1 MTKYFLSIL
10 LLPFFFLIGCQPLPK
25 MVPLTEKPLPNC
37 FLTEEAL
44 SIFLE
49 DEHQYMMSN
58 AAQRKQI
65 LLSVKA
71 SPERLANILSN
82 ERNNKTALEKSLP
95 LFNQLP
101 LLPNKS
107 CTADRYLYL
116 RFRHAQANLAA
127 IEDKSAIS
135 ARLNTAKLTIE
146 KQQQQ
151 IDALTQIEH
160 AITRQ
165 REEP

>member
-1 MTKYFLSIL
+1 MTKHFL
-10 LLPFFFLIGCQPLPK
+10 LLTLSLLFLGGCHPLPNLIQQTQS
-25 MVPLTEKPLPNC
+25 PQPNC
-37 FLTEEAL
+37 FLPEAAL
-44 SIFLE
+44 SQFLE
-49 DEHQYMMSN
+49 DEHQFITSN
-58 AAQRKQI
+58 TAQQK
-65 LLSVKA
+65 LMLEASKG
-71 SPERLANILSN
+71 SPERQANILSITRSK
-82 ERNNKTALEKSLP
+82 ETLEQSLP
-95 LFNQLP
+95 LFAQIP

-116 RFRHAQANLAA
+116 RFRHVQANLAA
-127 IEDKSAIS
+127 IEEKDFVT

-151 IDALTQIEH
+151 IDALTQIEQ

>member
-1 MTKYFLSIL
+1 MTHNKAALKQSL
-10 LLPFFFLIGCQPLPK
+10 LLFK
-25 MVPLTEKPLPNC
+25 
-37 FLTEEAL
+37 
-44 SIFLE
+44 
-49 DEHQYMMSN
+49 
-58 AAQRKQI
+58 
-65 LLSVKA
+65 
-71 SPERLANILSN
+71 
-82 ERNNKTALEKSLP
+82 
-95 LFNQLP
+95 QLP

-116 RFRHAQANLAA
+116 KFRHTQVYLSLMDEKDV
-127 IEDKSAIS
+127 IT

-151 IDALTQIEH
+151 IDALTQIEQ

>member
-1 MTKYFLSIL
+1 MIRYVLLFTLSLLFLG
-10 LLPFFFLIGCQPLPK
+10 GCQPLPK
-25 MVPLTEKPLPNC
+25 LVRPTLASQPNC
-37 FLTEEAL
+37 LLPETAL
-44 SIFLE
+44 NQFLE
-49 DEHQYMMSN
+49 DEHQFITAN
-58 AAQRKQI
+58 KAHQKLI
-65 LLSVKA
+65 LA
-71 SPERLANILSN
+71 STKDSLERRVNILSIM
-82 ERNNKTALEKSLP
+82 RHNKAALEQSLL
-95 LFNQLP
+95 LFKQLP

-116 RFRHAQANLAA
+116 KFRRTQVYLGLMDEKDV
-127 IEDKSAIS
+127 IT

-151 IDALTQIEH
+151 IDALTQIEQ

>member
-1 MTKYFLSIL
+1 MTKHFLLTFSL
-10 LLPFFFLIGCQPLPK
+10 LFLGGCH
-25 MVPLTEKPLPNC
+25 PLTKLAQPTQAPQPNC
-37 FLTEEAL
+37 FLPETAL
-44 SIFLE
+44 NQFLE
-49 DEHQYMMSN
+49 DEHQFITAN
-58 AAQRKQI
+58 TAQQKLI
-65 LLSVKA
+65 LDA
-71 SPERLANILSN
+71 SKDSLERQANILSIT
-82 ERNNKTALEKSLP
+82 RNKATLEQSLP
-95 LFNQLP
+95 LFAQIP

-116 RFRHAQANLAA
+116 RFRQVQANLAA
-127 IEDKSAIS
+127 LEEKDFIT

-151 IDALTQIEH
+151 IDALTQIEQ